1 MKVPILEA
9 LELGFNVI
17 FFDVDIALVKDPLP
31 YLIEGS
37 ADVIVSP
44 ELRVCTFPSLNPD
57 SYSWKSLEP
66 NTGVY
71 MRLSLFTFHF
81 RH

>member
-44 ELRVCTFPSLNPD
+44 ELRVCTFPSYSPE
-57 SYSWKSLEP
+57 SYSWRSLEP
-66 NTGVY
+66 NTGVCLQ
-71 MRLSLFTFHF
+71 MSVCV
-81 RH
+81 